1 MKASDVMV
9 CNVITVRPDNLVSD
23 IAAVLLKHR
32 ISAVP
37 VLNDDG
43 SLAGIVSEADL
54 THRVEAATER
64 PHAWWRDFL
73 DEKAAWARE
82 FLKSHAVK
90 ASDVMTRSVVTAT
103 PDTPLDELASQLD
116 KHRIKRVPIVHD
128 GRLVG
133 IVSRADLIKALTTP
147 RTPAE
152 QGEAVDDSTLHDRV
166 VKELKTKL
174 WASSSHINVVV
185 HDGTVELWGGVDS
198 DDEKRALKVAAELT
212 PGVRAVVDHVAV
224 GRWQYGM

>member
-9 CNVITVRPDNLVSD
+9 CNVITVRPDTLVSD

-103 PDTPLDELASQLD
+103 PDTPLDELASRLD
-116 KHRIKRVPIVHD
+116 KHRIKRVPIVRD

-133 IVSRADLIKALTTP
+133 IVSRADLIKALTMP

-152 QGEAVDDSTLHDRV
+152 HAEAVDDSTLHDRV